1 MENFA
6 DHAHDFDPDDFLANL
21 YRDLSSEACNNMRHK
36 LQSYHEAFQALPF
49 SLKILEFGCG
59 PVIQHAISAA
69 AHASEVVFSDISES
83 NREAVKKWLQ
93 KDPTSFNWSPHFD
106 HVVQIFEGKG
116 EKEAR
121 EREETLRHVVKAV
134 VYCNV
139 LEDTTLEEGFEGP
152 YDVIIESG
160 CLAAACTSTE
170 SFKEAV
176 LRLNRLL
183 KPGGRMLM
191 WGPENDMKKG
201 RIGYIV
207 GGKKFNCLCYD
218 RNFLCETFKETGFK
232 MEYIKFY
239 DPDSVYVSDGR
250 YFANVIKN

>member
-6 DHAHDFDPDDFLANL
+6 DHIRDFDPDDFLAKL
-21 YRDLSSEACNNMRHK
+21 YGDLSSEVRLK

-49 SLKILEFGCG
+49 SLKILDFGSG

-83 NREAVKKWLQ
+83 NREAVKKWLHQ
-93 KDPTSFNWSPHFD
+93 DPTSFNWSPHFD

-121 EREETLRHVVKAV
+121 EREETLRNVVKAV
-134 VYCNV
+134 AYCNV
-139 LEDTTLEEGFEGP
+139 LEDTSIEDGFEGP
-152 YDVIIESG
+152 YDVIIESA
-160 CLAAACTSTE
+160 CLAAACTSTK

-183 KPGGRMLM
+183 KPGGTMLM
-191 WGPENDMKKG
+191 WGPEIDMKRLHHAKG
-201 RIGYIV
+201 M
-207 GGKKFNCLCYD
+207 F
-218 RNFLCETFKETGFK
+218 
-232 MEYIKFY
+232 
-239 DPDSVYVSDGR
+239 S
-250 YFANVIKN
+250 